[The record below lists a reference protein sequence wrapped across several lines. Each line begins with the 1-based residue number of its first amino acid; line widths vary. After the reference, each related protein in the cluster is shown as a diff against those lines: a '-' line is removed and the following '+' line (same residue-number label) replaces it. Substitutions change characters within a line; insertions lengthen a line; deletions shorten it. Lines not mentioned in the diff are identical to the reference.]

1 MGRKGAGGTGL
12 ETLTSDLT
20 VKPGPGLLPIGCE
33 TEDKIMILYG
43 LVADSCTHELS
54 AVVTACTRPAQA
66 HAR

>member
-1 MGRKGAGGTGL
+1 VGLWTL
-12 ETLTSDLT
+12 ETLTSELT

-33 TEDKIMILYG
+33 TEDKIMIFYG

-54 AVVTACTRPAQA
+54 VVMMACIRPAQA